1 MSNKIADNKIK
12 IGLDLRATES
22 GFKQHALRGTGRY
35 VKELCLELEK
45 IEDIQVEKFL
55 SKDFS
60 KLPSSIPMLGRTTI
74 ETQVLLPNKINK
86 TELDLMHFFSHGDAP
101 AWGSAPTVVTVLDL
115 IPLIFSEL
123 YTKNKS
129 NLRFK
134 FARFLENSAVKK
146 AKGIIAISEATKR
159 DVVKILDIDPA
170 KIYVTPLAINNDF
183 ISRKVSIKKF
193 TNPTLLYVGGIDAR
207 KNIYFLLDVFKS
219 LLNNYS
225 WKVAPKLLIAG
236 KITEDANYSDF
247 LAELKKLGLGKE
259 QVEQLGYV
267 SDDELISLYDSVDL
281 FVFPSLYE
289 GFGLPVLEAI
299 SRGCVV
305 VAGNN
310 SSIPEVLG
318 NNYPLCEDNNHQQ
331 WLERIYELLSN
342 TEKREE
348 LRKIGLEQS
357 RLFNWANT
365 AQKTYQA
372 YQSILN
378 LDATLDPKKHSSK
391 NLREAV

>member
-1 MSNKIADNKIK
+1 MSNKIANNKIK

-45 IEDIQVEKFL
+45 IEGISVDKFL

-74 ETQVLLPNKINK
+74 ETQVLLPSKINK
-86 TELDLMHFFSHGDAP
+86 TNLDLMHFFSHGDAP

-115 IPLIFSEL
+115 IPLIFAKL

-134 FARFLENSAVKK
+134 FARFLENNAVKK

-159 DVVKILDIDPA
+159 DVVKILDVDPA

-183 ISRKVSIKKF
+183 ISKEVNIKKF
-193 TNPTLLYVGGIDAR
+193 THPTLLYVGGIDAR
-207 KNIYFLLDVFKS
+207 KNIYFLLDVLKS
-219 LLNNYS
+219 LVNNYS
-225 WKVAPKLLIAG
+225 WEVPPKLLIAG
-236 KITEDANYSDF
+236 KITEDANYDDF
-247 LAELKKLGLGKE
+247 LAELKKLGLAQG

-267 SDDELISLYDSVDL
+267 SDNELISLYDSVDL

-299 SRGCVV
+299 SRGCAV

-318 NNYPLCEDNNHQQ
+318 SAYPLCEDSNHKQ
-331 WLERIYELLSN
+331 WLERIYELLTN
-342 TEKREE
+342 TQKREE

-357 RLFNWANT
+357 KLFNWANT
-365 AQKTYQA
+365 AQETYRA
-372 YQSILN
+372 YHSILN
-378 LDATLDPKKHSSK
+378 SNTALDSNK
-391 NLREAV
+391 LREAV